1 MAKDN
6 TWIWIVL
13 AVVVVGSIAAG
24 SPGKLIDNVKGMFH
38 SDNSAA
44 TPTGD
49 DLAIACPYDGT
60 DMTLGPA
67 RKKFS
72 PGTSTGTIYD
82 RLYVNGANRGLKTD
96 NSATPTEVTAGDNV
110 KIVYAENSSSY
121 YANVQEFEVPCKAS
135 FNTRD
140 EGIAESDMADIVYE
154 ATPVITVFNYDDGL
168 ENTDANNETVSTS
181 DTATPR
187 LRIDFPAKQGFS
199 PNGEIALIAKYKVAA
214 WDKSETVAS
223 SSDTNLVECSTPS
236 IASDELAASTYT
248 LDAWCFPGVA
258 ASGSTTYDVN
268 VQMTSDDSTAASDVL
283 FYLYDQD
290 YYMNTDTEV
299 MELDWQNNDD
309 EDIGV
314 TSDITATWYV
324 N

>member
-24 SPGKLIDNVKGMFH
+24 GPGSLLNDVKGWFG
-38 SDNSAA
+38 SNTATAPTNSNPAA
-44 TPTGD
+44 S
-49 DLAIACPYDGT
+49 CPYDGT

-67 RKKFS
+67 RMKFS

-82 RLYVNGANRGLKTD
+82 RLYVNGANRGLKED
-96 NSATPTEVTAGDNV
+96 NSATAIEVTAGDKV
-110 KIVYAENSSSY
+110 KVVYAENSTSY
-121 YANVQEFEVPCKAS
+121 YASVQEFEVPCKAS
-135 FNTRD
+135 FTTRD
-140 EGIAESDMADIVYE
+140 DDIAESENADIVYA
-154 ATPVITVFNYDDGL
+154 ATPTMTVFNYGDGL
-168 ENTDANNETVSTS
+168 ENTDANNETVGTST
-181 DTATPR
+181 TVRPR
-187 LRIDFPAKQGFS
+187 IRIDIPAKQGFS
-199 PNGEIALIAKYKVAA
+199 PAGDIALIAKYKVAD
-214 WDKSETVAS
+214 WKKTDTTAS

-248 LDAWCFPGVA
+248 LDAWCFPGI
-258 ASGSTTYDVN
+258 ASASSTTDDVY
-268 VQMTSDDSTAASDVL
+268 VEMTSDDSTAASDVL

-290 YYMNTDTEV
+290 YYMNSDTEA
-299 MELDWQNNDD
+299 MAIDWQNNND

-314 TSDITATWYV
+314 TDDVTATYYV